1 MIPLWLLQLDRHPPV
16 LLSSLKLFT
25 SKTKSHNLR
34 LDYEHRSLSNAYK
47 GLNLGATLSSISNGP
62 HAGHPRSKW
71 WLTMSP
77 LSLSLLFSIS
87 LSLSL
92 PMAHSCNTFERR
104 VSVNWHVATIFIVKL
119 PILLALLTQNCP
131 KVVPKLSQNYLQVVL
146 KLSQSCPKT
155 VSGSLPSSRG
165 REAGLGMVRGKG
177 EVGRQDKGGR
187 GIGMGGYRGGRGLW
201 SVEGAAGY

>member
-1 MIPLWLLQLDRHPPV
+1 MTNPLSGEDITTTKMIPLWLLQLDRHPPV

-77 LSLSLLFSIS
+77 LSHPLPFSIS

-92 PMAHSCNTFERR
+92 PMAHSCNTFERTDMLQL
-104 VSVNWHVATIFIVKL
+104 VLVKF
-119 PILLALLTQNCP
+119 PNLLALVT
-131 KVVPKLSQNYLQVVL
+131 
-146 KLSQSCPKT
+146 QSCP
-155 VSGSLPSSRG
+155 
-165 REAGLGMVRGKG
+165 
-177 EVGRQDKGGR
+177 
-187 GIGMGGYRGGRGLW
+187 
-201 SVEGAAGY
+201 

>member
-1 MIPLWLLQLDRHPPV
+1 MTNPPSGEYIATTKMIPLWLLQLDRHPPV

-77 LSLSLLFSIS
+77 LSHPLPFSIS

-92 PMAHSCNTFERR
+92 PMAHSCNTFERTDMLQL
-104 VSVNWHVATIFIVKL
+104 VLVKF
-119 PILLALLTQNCP
+119 PNLLALVT
-131 KVVPKLSQNYLQVVL
+131 
-146 KLSQSCPKT
+146 QSCP
-155 VSGSLPSSRG
+155 
-165 REAGLGMVRGKG
+165 
-177 EVGRQDKGGR
+177 
-187 GIGMGGYRGGRGLW
+187 
-201 SVEGAAGY
+201 

>member
-77 LSLSLLFSIS
+77 LSHPLPFSIS

-92 PMAHSCNTFERR
+92 PMAHSCNTFERTDMLQL
-104 VSVNWHVATIFIVKL
+104 VLVKF
-119 PILLALLTQNCP
+119 PNLLALVQP
-131 KVVPKLSQNYLQVVL
+131 KVVLKLSQNYLKVVS